1 MGAAIEDYGII
12 GDCETVALVGRN
24 GSIDWLCLPRFD
36 SDACF
41 AALLGTRQ
49 NGRWLLAPT
58 SDIKNTSRKY
68 RDHTLILETR
78 FETTDGAVTVIDF
91 MRPRSSTSSS
101 VSSGDAD
108 VIRIVRGESGK
119 VRMGMELTIRFDY
132 GLSVPWISSMG
143 EGLLH
148 AIAGPHLVT
157 INGGTALTHSD
168 GTVKADFTI
177 AAGQTVPF
185 VIVHNPSHW
194 PAPLPVSASAALA
207 ETERFWHEWIAH
219 CTYQGVAAD
228 AVERSLIVLKA
239 LTYAP
244 TGGIVAAPTT
254 SLPEEIGGERNWD
267 YRYCW
272 LRDATFTLLAFMN
285 GGFHSEAD
293 AWRDWLLRAVAGE
306 ASQDQIMYGIAG
318 ERRLLEWEVSWLS
331 GYENSKP
338 VRVGNGAATQL
349 QLDVYGEV
357 ADALHQARKKAE
369 SVPEQSAAIERG
381 WISHLEKIWM
391 QPDEGIWEIR
401 GERQQFT
408 HSKVM
413 AWVAVDRAIKDFE
426 RFKLPGPLDDWRAL
440 RSQIHEHVCKHGFN
454 AKVGTFVQ
462 SYGSTAL
469 DASLLLIPLVGFL
482 PASDPRVVAT
492 IEAIERKLVVD
503 GFVLRYDLKKSDDGI
518 RGDEA
523 TFLFCSFWLVDCLI
537 MLGRRHDAQHLFDRL
552 LNVRND
558 LGLLAEEYEPI
569 SGRQLGN
576 FPQAF
581 SHIGLV
587 NSAVNLSRAIAPLSQ
602 RTDSEPREPSE
613 MAA

>member
-1 MGAAIEDYGII
+1 MGAAIIEDYGII

-41 AALLGTRQ
+41 AALLGTRE
-49 NGRWLLAPT
+49 NGRWLLAPV
-58 SDIKNTSRKY
+58 SAVENTTRRY
-68 RDHTLILETR
+68 RDQTLILETR
-78 FETTDGAVTVIDF
+78 FDTADGSATVIDF
-91 MRPRSSTSSS
+91 MRPRSGDSLSS
-101 VSSGDAD
+101 SSGDAD
-108 VIRIVRGESGK
+108 VFRIVRGESGK

-132 GLSVPWISSMG
+132 GLSVPWISPTG

-148 AIAGPHLVT
+148 AIAGPHLII

-177 AAGQTVPF
+177 SAGQTIPF
-185 VIVHNPSHW
+185 AIVHNPSHR

-207 ETERFWHEWIAH
+207 QTERFWRDWVAH
-219 CTYQGVAAD
+219 CTYRGVAAD

-285 GGFHSEAD
+285 AGFHSEAD

-318 ERRLLEWEVSWLS
+318 ERRLIEWEVTWLS

-338 VRVGNGAATQL
+338 VRVGNAAATQL

-357 ADALHQARKKAE
+357 ADAMHQARKKAS
-369 SVPEQSAAIERG
+369 SVPEQSAAIERD

-391 QPDEGIWEIR
+391 QPDEGIWEVR
-401 GERQQFT
+401 GERQHFT

-426 RFKLPGPLDDWRAL
+426 RFKLAAPLDHWRKL
-440 RSQIHEHVCKHGFN
+440 RDKIHEDVCRQGFN
-454 AKVGTFVQ
+454 SSVGTFVQ

-482 PASDPRVVAT
+482 PASDRRVVAT

-503 GFVLRYDLKKSDDGI
+503 GFVLRYDLGKSDDGLA
-518 RGDEA
+518 GDEA
-523 TFLFCSFWLVDCLI
+523 TFLFCSFWLVDCLV
-537 MLGRRHDAQHLFDRL
+537 MMDRRDDALRLFDRL
-552 LNVRND
+552 LNIRND
-558 LGLLAEEYEPI
+558 LGLLAEEYDPI

-587 NSAVNLSRAIAPLSQ
+587 NSAVNLSRAAGSVSQ
-602 RTDSEPREPSE
+602 RTDTEPEE

>member
-1 MGAAIEDYGII
+1 MNAAIEDYGLI
-12 GDCETVALVGRN
+12 GDCESAALVARN
-24 GSIDWLCLPRFD
+24 GSIDWLCWPRFD

-41 AALLGTRQ
+41 AALLGTPE
-49 NGRWLLAPT
+49 NGRWLLAPA
-58 SDIKNTSRKY
+58 SNVKNTSRKY

-78 FETTDGAVTVIDF
+78 FETVDGAVTVIDF
-91 MRPRSSTSSS
+91 MAPRT
-101 VSSGDAD
+101 GHAD
-108 VIRIVRGESGK
+108 LVRIVRGESGQ
-119 VRMGMELTIRFDY
+119 VRMAMELTIRFDY
-132 GLSVPWISSMG
+132 GLSVPWISSIG
-143 EGLLH
+143 NGLLH
-148 AIAGPHLVT
+148 AIVGPHLIVVNGGAALSHSEGTVRAEFT
-157 INGGTALTHSD
+157 INRGE
-168 GTVKADFTI
+168 TI
-177 AAGQTVPF
+177 PF
-185 VIVHNPSHW
+185 VIMHSPSHES
-194 PAPLPVSASAALA
+194 APLPISAGAALA
-207 ETERFWHEWIAH
+207 QTEGFWRDWIAQ
-219 CTYQGVAAD
+219 CTYQGLGLE

-267 YRYCW
+267 YRYCS

-285 GGFHSEAD
+285 AGFQSEAR
-293 AWRDWLLRAVAGE
+293 AWRDWLLRSVAGE

-318 ERRLLEWEVSWLS
+318 ERRLFEWEVPWLP

-338 VRVGNGAATQL
+338 VRVGNAAATQL

-357 ADALHQARKKAE
+357 ADAMHQARKSE
-369 SVPEQSAAIERG
+369 RSVSEQSAAIERD

-391 QPDEGIWEIR
+391 QPDEGIWEVR

-426 RFKLPGPLDDWRAL
+426 QFRLTGPLDHWRKL
-440 RSQIHEHVCKHGFN
+440 RDEIHAHVCKHGFN
-454 AKVGTFVQ
+454 PSVGTFVQ

-503 GFVLRYDLKKSDDGI
+503 GFVMRYDLEKSDDGLE
-518 RGDEA
+518 GGEA
-523 TFLFCSFWLVDCLI
+523 TFLLCSFWLVDCLI
-537 MLGRRHDAQHLFDRL
+537 MLGRRGDAQHLFNRL
-552 LNVRND
+552 LSVRND
-558 LGLLAEEYEPI
+558 LGLLAEEYDPI
-569 SGRQLGN
+569 SRRQLGN

-587 NSAVNLSRAIAPLSQ
+587 NSAVNLSRAIAPVSQ
-602 RTDSEPREPSE
+602 RTDNEPAEI
-613 MAA
+613 AA

>member
-12 GDCETVALVGRN
+12 GDCESVALVGRN
-24 GSIDWLCLPRFD
+24 GSIDWLCWPRFD

-41 AALLGTRQ
+41 AALLGTPA
-49 NGRWLLAPT
+49 NGRWLLAPA
-58 SDIKNTSRKY
+58 SAVKNTTRKY

-78 FETTDGAVTVIDF
+78 FETAEGVVTVIDF
-91 MRPRSSTSSS
+91 MPPRSGHSDL
-101 VSSGDAD
+101 VR
-108 VIRIVRGESGK
+108 VVRGESGQ
-119 VRMGMELTIRFDY
+119 VRMAMELTIRFDY
-132 GLSVPWISSMG
+132 GLSVPWISSVG

-148 AIAGPHLVT
+148 AIVGPHLLV
-157 INGGTALTHSD
+157 ISGGTALSHSD
-168 GTVKADFTI
+168 GAVKAAFVI
-177 AAGQTVPF
+177 NRGETVPF
-185 VIVHNPSHW
+185 VIMHSPSHL
-194 PAPLPVSASAALA
+194 PAPLPISAGAALA
-207 ETERFWHEWIAH
+207 QTERFWLDWVTQCA
-219 CTYQGVAAD
+219 YQGLAGD

-285 GGFHSEAD
+285 AGFHSEAA
-293 AWRDWLLRAVAGE
+293 AWRDWLLRAVAGK

-318 ERRLLEWEVSWLS
+318 ERRLIEWEVSWLP
-331 GYENSKP
+331 GYENSGP
-338 VRVGNGAATQL
+338 VRVGNAAATQL

-357 ADALHQARKKAE
+357 ADAMHQARKSAT
-369 SVPEQSAAIERG
+369 SVPERSAAIERE

-391 QPDEGIWEIR
+391 HPDEGIWEVR
-401 GERQQFT
+401 GERLQFT

-426 RFKLPGPLDDWRAL
+426 HFKLAGPLDHWRAL
-440 RSQIHEHVCKHGFN
+440 RDEIHEHVCRHGFN
-454 AKVGTFVQ
+454 PSAGSFVQ

-503 GFVLRYDLKKSDDGI
+503 GFVLRYDLEKSDDGI
-518 RGDEA
+518 AGDEA
-523 TFLFCSFWLVDCLI
+523 TFILCSFWLVDCLI
-537 MLGRRHDAQHLFDRL
+537 MLGRRDDALKLFNRL
-552 LNVRND
+552 LNIRND
-558 LGLLAEEYEPI
+558 LGLLAEEYDPI

-587 NSAVNLSRAIAPLSQ
+587 NSAVNLSRAIGPLSQ
-602 RTDSEPREPSE
+602 RTDTEPSE